1 MRTRRPEMVL
11 DLGQGDG
18 ATAAAAEHVTA
29 PTAQRFLYG
38 DREVPVRVQVAELEL
53 EPTLQPR
60 DKMDPG
66 TVVEYAALLA
76 EAAAE
81 GLDQAEVF
89 DDPLIVYVDPV
100 TGRKRVAE
108 GYHRTSSV
116 RLRAEKDGKPQG
128 QLLAIFRPGGLT
140 EARLW
145 AAGSNK
151 GHGLRRR
158 AEDRRR
164 VLLWF
169 LDDEKGVVTL
179 TPELLQRF
187 PPDKRD
193 KIPVGKPI
201 TASDHVIAALCQVSQ
216 PTVSRLRADLKRE
229 RAGGAPTDAANQTG
243 APAVPEK
250 RMGLD
255 GKERRVPVR
264 PPQKDG
270 AAARRELAHP
280 DLAAARRNEDAP
292 PKDGVRCGADLDVHD
307 PQKIVDWRQMGAAW
321 ARKQEGQVPT
331 DKTELRRL
339 LAASYLVELACAKWG
354 AVMARG
360 QGDRVRDQ
368 ALHALVEGAMRAAH
382 GPRPARKR

>member
-1 MRTRRPEMVL
+1 MRMRRPEMSL
-11 DLGQGDG
+11 DLGDG
-18 ATAAAAEHVTA
+18 AGAAAAAAEHVTA
-29 PTAQRFLYG
+29 PTTQRFLYG
-38 DREVPVRVQVAELEL
+38 DREVPVRVQVAELDL
-53 EPTLQPR
+53 EDRIQPR
-60 DKMDPG
+60 EKMDPA

-76 EAAAE
+76 EAVAE
-81 GLDQAEVF
+81 GIDQAEVF

-100 TGRKRVAE
+100 DGKKRPAE
-108 GYHRTSSV
+108 GFHRTSSV

-128 QLLAIFRPGGLT
+128 ELMAILRPGGLR

-169 LDDEKGVVTL
+169 LDDEKGQVTL

-187 PPDKRD
+187 PADKRD
-193 KIPVGKPI
+193 KIPLGRPI
-201 TASDHVIAALCQVSQ
+201 TASDHVIAALCQVNQS
-216 PTVSRLRADLKRE
+216 TVTRLRGDLRRE
-229 RAGGAPTDAANQTG
+229 RAGAAPATDAAHQTG
-243 APAVPEK
+243 APEPEK

-255 GKERRVPVR
+255 GRERRVP
-264 PPQKDG
+264 QKIT
-270 AAARRELAHP
+270 RLFREELNQP

-292 PKDGVRCGADLDVHD
+292 PTDGVRRGADLDVHD
-307 PQKIVDWRQMGAAW
+307 PQKIIDWRLMGAAW
-321 ARKQEGQVPT
+321 ARKEGKDGEVPK
-331 DKTELRRL
+331 DPKELRRL
-339 LAASYLVELACAKWG
+339 LAAAYLVELNCAKWG
-354 AVMARG
+354 AVMAKG

-382 GPRPARKR
+382 GPKLAGRR